1 VVVGAEGRERERGI
15 SGVLGLR
22 IESMRDP
29 RVEGG
34 REGGRG
40 WTCMGEGRGF
50 YCMQWKGY
58 VNPE

>member
-34 REGGRG
+34 REGGG
-40 WTCMGEGRGF
+40 GLAWEKEEAFIACGGRG
-50 YCMQWKGY
+50 M
-58 VNPE
+58 